1 MLDQAITT
9 LHDQV
14 VPGVV
19 AARQRIELL
28 QRGDGDAASLL
39 DEARSLLDEVAT
51 VSHRLLSRLVVAG
64 IVELSG
70 SIDLTDGTVAEHPAE
85 R

>member
-1 MLDQAITT
+1 MVDQAITT

-28 QRGDGDAASLL
+28 QRGDGDAAMLL
-39 DEARSLLDEVAT
+39 EEARALLDEVAT
-51 VSHRLLSRLVVAG
+51 VSHRLLSRLVLSR

-70 SIDLTDGTVAEHPAE
+70 PIDLTEGVAAELPAE

>member
-1 MLDQAITT
+1 MVDQAIST

-39 DEARSLLDEVAT
+39 EEARCLLDEVAT
-51 VSHRLLSRLVVAG
+51 VSHRLLSRLVLAR
-64 IVELSG
+64 IVEMTG
-70 SIDLTDGTVAEHPAE
+70 PIDLTDGSAADLPAE